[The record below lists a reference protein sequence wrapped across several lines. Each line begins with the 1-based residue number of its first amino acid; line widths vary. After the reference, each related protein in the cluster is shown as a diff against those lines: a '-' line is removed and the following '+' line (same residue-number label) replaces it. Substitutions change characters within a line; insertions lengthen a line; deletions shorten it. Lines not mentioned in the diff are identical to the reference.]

1 MTIEPSAKPLTFE
14 TLYSEPSIIGTLPTA
29 ASWSADG
36 RSLAF
41 LWNDAGHTFRDIWIW
56 ERETKTRRRL
66 TQLGA
71 GRTSGEPVGISE
83 LAWLSEGRVAF
94 VLQGQLYLALGDD
107 TVQPLAIGTQGVSA
121 IAAASDG
128 TALAF
133 LSGNALMIV
142 AADVAAQPK
151 TLVAGSTFVGVESFQ
166 CATNGNLVF
175 VEADDT
181 NTRKIEIAYDSR
193 GEARKDRFVRSF
205 PGDLLTRRRVGLVKP
220 EGGEVT
226 WFDRP
231 DAEDAIWGY
240 GLSKDGKSLFISSS
254 DLSIKNH
261 TIFMF
266 DTGSGVRNM
275 FYAANDPVKIRPDW
289 QVAFAP
295 DDKGLIVLTDRDG
308 YNHLHRLP
316 EQGAALEPITSGSWE
331 IAEFVLDASNG
342 KIYFI
347 ANEAHPAERHV
358 YSVALTGGAVT
369 RLTGPA
375 GIHVPTYTPDFSAF
389 ADLFSDDMTPPELLV
404 QPIEGTSKPEEVTH
418 SPLPAFAE
426 RRWAEVRYV
435 SFKSHIDGAELMAR
449 VMLPP
454 DFNPDGTHPMVV
466 GSVYSDGL
474 LNQWGGRAAH
484 PSWGIDQ
491 YLASRGFV
499 VVSPEIRGSFGR
511 GRDWNRAMLNSY
523 GTQDIEDIAD
533 CVTTLTGLGYA
544 DPKRVG
550 LWGSSYGGLMTLMSL
565 FKKPGFYAAGFAG
578 APATNVWHAYPEQG
592 WIMGLTE
599 GEDYIERYHAQSA
612 LFHSAGLEDAL
623 TIIHGTKDEV
633 VLYADTMALVEKM
646 IGQGK
651 TFELVTLPGTGHAW
665 AKQSRTLTRF
675 AYGKLAAFFERH
687 LKNSPEVSS
696 ATE

>member
-1 MTIEPSAKPLTFE
+1 MPVEPSAAPLTFE
-14 TLYSEPSIIGTLPTA
+14 TLYSEPSIIGTLPVA
-29 ASWSADG
+29 ACWSADG
-36 RSLAF
+36 SSLAF
-41 LWNDAGHTFRDIWIW
+41 LWNDEGHTFRDIWIW
-56 ERETKTRRRL
+56 EKHSKVRRRL
-66 TQLGA
+66 TYLGT
-71 GRTSGEPVGISE
+71 GRTSGEPTGISE
-83 LAWLSEGRVAF
+83 LAWLSEGRLAF
-94 VLQGQLYLALGDD
+94 VLQGQLYLAAADGA
-107 TVQPLAIGTQGVSA
+107 VSPLAIGTQGVSA
-121 IAAASDG
+121 IAASSDG
-128 TALAF
+128 TKLAF
-133 LSGNALMIV
+133 LSGNALITV
-142 AADVAAQPK
+142 AADIAAQPK
-151 TLVAGSTFVGVESFQ
+151 TLVVGSKFVGVESFQ
-166 CATNGNLVF
+166 WAANGGLVF

-181 NTRKIEIAYDSR
+181 NTRKIEIPYDSH

-205 PGDLLTRRRVGLVKP
+205 PGDLLTRRRVGLVRP
-220 EGGEVT
+220 EGGPVF

-240 GLSKDGKSLFISSS
+240 GLSADGKSLFISSS

-266 DTGSGVRNM
+266 DTGSGARSV
-275 FYAANDPVKIRPDW
+275 FYAAHDPVKIRPDW

-295 DDKGLIVLTDRDG
+295 DGQGLIVLTDRDG

-316 EQGAALEPITSGSWE
+316 RQGGALEPITSGAWE
-331 IAEFVLDASNG
+331 IAEFSLDASG
-342 KIYFI
+342 SKMYFI

-375 GIHVPTYTPDFSAF
+375 GIHVPTYAPDFSAF
-389 ADLFSDDMTPPELLV
+389 ADLFSDDMTPPEFFV
-404 QPIEGTSKPEEVTH
+404 QSLDGAMETVQVTH

-426 RRWAEVRYV
+426 RRWADVRYV
-435 SFKSHIDGAELMAR
+435 PFISHVDGAELMAR
-449 VMLPP
+449 VMLPHG
-454 DFNPDGTHPMVV
+454 FKPDGTHPMVV

-599 GEDYIERYHAQSA
+599 GEDYIERYRAQSA

-623 TIIHGTKDEV
+623 TILHGTKDEV
-633 VLYADTMALVEKM
+633 VLYADTMALVEKL

-651 TFELVTLPGTGHAW
+651 SFELVTLPGTGHAW
-665 AKQSRTLTRF
+665 AKQDRALTRF

-687 LKNSPEVSS
+687 LNS
-696 ATE
+696 

>member
-1 MTIEPSAKPLTFE
+1 MTLHPSADPLTFD

-36 RSLAF
+36 KSLAF
-41 LWNDAGHTFRDIWIW
+41 LWNDAGHTFRDVWIW
-56 ERETKTRRRL
+56 DSATGNRRRL
-66 TQLGA
+66 TYLGTD
-71 GRTSGEPVGISE
+71 RTSGEPAGISE
-83 LAWLSEGRVAF
+83 LAWMSDGRVAF
-94 VLQGQLYLALGDD
+94 VHEGQLYLALADG
-107 TVQPLAIGTQGVSA
+107 TIQPLAMGTQSVSA
-121 IAAASDG
+121 IAASPDG
-128 TALAF
+128 ATIAF
-133 LSGNALMIV
+133 LAGNALMT
-142 AADVAAQPK
+142 ATADLATQPK
-151 TLVAGSTFVGVESFQ
+151 TLVAGSKFVGVESFQ
-166 CATNGNLVF
+166 WAKDESLVF

-193 GEARKDRFVRSF
+193 GEARKDRFVRAF

-220 EGGEVT
+220 GSRAVA

-231 DAEDAIWGY
+231 DAEDALWGY
-240 GLSKDGKSLFISSS
+240 GLSPDGRSLFLSSS
-254 DLSIKNH
+254 DLSIKHH

-266 DTGSGVRNM
+266 ETQTGDRSV
-275 FYAANDPVKIRPDW
+275 FYAAHDPIKIRPDW

-295 DDKGLIVLTDRDG
+295 DGKGLIVLTDADG

-316 EQGAALEPITSGSWE
+316 AAGGTLEPITSGPWE
-331 IAEFVLDASNG
+331 IADFALDADRST
-342 KIYFI
+342 IYFT

-358 YSVALTGGAVT
+358 YSVPLGGGAIS
-369 RLTGPA
+369 RLTGPV
-375 GIHVPTYTPDFSAF
+375 GIHVPSYAPDFSAF
-389 ADLFSDDMTPPELLV
+389 ADLFSDDMTPPELFV
-404 QPIEGTSKPEEVTH
+404 QPLPAAGDPAQVTH
-418 SPLPAFAE
+418 SPLLAFAA

-435 SFKSHIDGAELMAR
+435 PFKSHVDGAELMAR
-449 VMLPP
+449 VVVPHGF
-454 DFNPDGTHPMVV
+454 DPDGSHPMVV

-533 CVTTLTGLGYA
+533 CVTTLCGLGYA
-544 DPKRVG
+544 DPRRVG
-550 LWGSSYGGLMTLMSL
+550 IWGSSYGGLMTLMSL

-599 GEDYIERYHAQSA
+599 GEDFIQRYRDQSA
-612 LFHSAGLEDAL
+612 LFHSAGLADAL

-646 IGQGK
+646 IDQGK
-651 TFELVTLPGTGHAW
+651 TFELVSLPGTGHAW

-675 AYGKLAAFFERH
+675 AYGKLAAHFERH
-687 LKNSPEVSS
+687 LNSESFWQS
-696 ATE
+696 RG

>member
-1 MTIEPSAKPLTFE
+1 MIIEPSAAPLTFE

-36 RSLAF
+36 KSLAF
-41 LWNDAGHTFRDIWIW
+41 LWNDVGHTFRDIWIW
-56 ERETKTRRRL
+56 KSDTKTQRRL
-66 TQLGA
+66 THLGA
-71 GRTSGEPVGISE
+71 GRTSGEPAGISE
-83 LAWLSEGRVAF
+83 LAWLSEGRLAF
-94 VLQGQLYLALGDD
+94 VLQGQLYLALENG
-107 TVQPLAIGTQGVSA
+107 TVHPLAIGTPNVSA
-121 IAAASDG
+121 IAASADCA
-128 TALAF
+128 TLAF
-133 LSGNALMIV
+133 LSGNALMAIK
-142 AADVAAQPK
+142 ADTTAQPK

-166 CATNGNLVF
+166 WAANGNLVF

-181 NTRKIEIAYDSR
+181 NTRKIEIACDSR
-193 GEARKDRFVRSF
+193 GEARRDRFVRSF
-205 PGDLLTRRRVGLVKP
+205 PGDLLTRRRVGIVKA
-220 EGGEVT
+220 EGGTVT

-240 GLSKDGKSLFISSS
+240 GLSQDGNALFISSS

-266 DTGSGVRNM
+266 DTRNGARSV
-275 FYAANDPVKIRPDW
+275 FYAAHDPAKIRPDW

-295 DDKGLIVLTDRDG
+295 GDKGLIVLTDRDG
-308 YNHLHRLP
+308 FNHLHRLP
-316 EQGAALEPITSGSWE
+316 EQGAALEPITSGPWE
-331 IAEFVLDASNG
+331 IAEFVLDASKG

-358 YSVALTGGAVT
+358 YSVALTGGAVS
-369 RLTGPA
+369 RLTGLA
-375 GIHVPTYTPDFSAF
+375 GIHVPSFAPDFSVF
-389 ADLFSDDMTPPELLV
+389 ADLFSDDMTPPELFV
-404 QPIEGTSKPEEVTH
+404 QPMEGSDPAQVTH

-435 SFKSHIDGAELMAR
+435 PFKSHVDGAELMAR
-449 VMLPP
+449 VMLPHGFEP
-454 DFNPDGTHPMVV
+454 NGTHPMVV

-533 CVTTLTGLGYA
+533 CVSTLTGLGYA

-592 WIMGLTE
+592 WIMGLAE
-599 GEDYIERYHAQSA
+599 GEDYIERYRAQSA
-612 LFHSAGLEDAL
+612 LFHSAGLADAL

-646 IGQGK
+646 IDQGK

-675 AYGKLAAFFERH
+675 AYGKLAAFFERY
-687 LKNSPEVSS
+687 LKNSANASS
-696 ATE
+696 AAEE

>member
-1 MTIEPSAKPLTFE
+1 MTPQPSVAPLTFE

-36 RSLAF
+36 KSLAF

-56 ERETKTRRRL
+56 ERTTAARRRL
-66 TQLGA
+66 TNLGA
-71 GRTSGEPVGISE
+71 GRTSGEPEGISE
-83 LAWLSEGRVAF
+83 LAWMSDGRLAF
-94 VLQGQLYLALGDD
+94 VLEGQLFLAMPDGAI
-107 TVQPLAIGTQGVSA
+107 QPLAIGMRDVST
-121 IAAASDG
+121 IAVSPEGA
-128 TALAF
+128 TLAF
-133 LSGNALMIV
+133 RAGKSLMT
-142 AADVAAQPK
+142 ATADLMAQPK
-151 TLVAGSTFVGVESFQ
+151 TLVAGSTLVGVESFQ
-166 CATNGNLVF
+166 WAGEGSLVF

-193 GEARKDRFVRSF
+193 GEARKDRFVRAF
-205 PGDLLTRRRVGLVKP
+205 PGDLLTRRRVGLVKSQ
-220 EGGEVT
+220 GGTVA

-231 DAEDAIWGY
+231 DAEDAVWGY
-240 GLSKDGKSLFISSS
+240 GLSHDGKSLFISSS
-254 DLSIKNH
+254 DLSIKH
-261 TIFMF
+261 YTIFMF
-266 DTGSGVRNM
+266 DTQTGDRSLFHM
-275 FYAANDPVKIRPDW
+275 AHDPVKIRPDW

-295 DDKGLIVLTDRDG
+295 DDKGLIVLTDADG

-316 EQGAALEPITSGSWE
+316 AKGAALEPITSGPWE
-331 IAEFVLDASNG
+331 IADFALDAHG
-342 KIYFI
+342 RTIYFT

-358 YSVALTGGAVT
+358 YSVSLGGGALS

-375 GIHVPTYTPDFSAF
+375 GIHVPSYAPDFSAF
-389 ADLFSDDMTPPELLV
+389 ADLFSDDMTPPELFV
-404 QPIEGTSKPEEVTH
+404 QPLPAAGAPAQVTN
-418 SPLPAFAE
+418 SPLPAFAA

-435 SFKSHIDGAELMAR
+435 PFKSHVDGAELMAR
-449 VMLPP
+449 VMLPHG
-454 DFNPDGTHPMVV
+454 FKLDGTHPMVV

-523 GTQDIEDIAD
+523 GTQDIDDIAD
-533 CVTTLTGLGYA
+533 CVTTLTSLGYA
-544 DPKRVG
+544 DSKRVG
-550 LWGSSYGGLMTLMSL
+550 IWGSSYGGLMTLMSL

-599 GEDYIERYHAQSA
+599 GEDFIERYRDQSA

-633 VLYADTMALVEKM
+633 VLYADTMALVEKL
-646 IGQGK
+646 IDQGK
-651 TFELVTLPGTGHAW
+651 TFELVSLPGTGHAW
-665 AKQSRTLTRF
+665 AKQSRNLTRF
-675 AYGKLAAFFERH
+675 AYGKLAAHFERH
-687 LKNSPEVSS
+687 L
-696 ATE
+696 

>member
-1 MTIEPSAKPLTFE
+1 MSVEISAAPLTFE
-14 TLYSEPSIIGTLPTA
+14 TLYSEPSIIGTLPVA

-41 LWNDAGHTFRDIWIW
+41 LWNDGGHTFRDIWIW
-56 ERETKTRRRL
+56 DAASKSRRRL
-66 TQLGA
+66 TSLGV
-71 GRTSGEPVGISE
+71 GRISGEPAGISE
-83 LAWLSEGRVAF
+83 LAWLSEGRLAF
-94 VLQGQLYLALGDD
+94 VLQGQLYLAAEDG
-107 TVQPLAIGTQGVSA
+107 TVSPLAIGTQDVRA
-121 IAAASDG
+121 IAASSDG
-128 TALAF
+128 ETLAF
-133 LSGNALMIV
+133 LSGNGLMTV
-142 AADVAAQPK
+142 GADTAAHPK
-151 TLVAGSTFVGVESFQ
+151 TFFAGSKFVGVESFQ
-166 CATNGNLVF
+166 WAANGSLVF

-181 NTRKIEIAYDSR
+181 NTRKIEISYDFR

-205 PGDLLTRRRVGLVKP
+205 PGDLLTRRRVGLVGSD
-220 EGGEVT
+220 GGPVS

-240 GLSKDGKSLFISSS
+240 GVSQDGNSLFISSS
-254 DLSIKNH
+254 DLSIKNY

-266 DTGSGVRNM
+266 DTRRGTRSV
-275 FYAANDPVKIRPDW
+275 FFAAHDPIKIRPDW

-295 DDKGLIVLTDRDG
+295 DDKGLIVLSDRDG

-316 EQGAALEPITSGSWE
+316 AQGGDLEPITSGAWE
-331 IAEFVLDASNG
+331 IAEFVLDPSGGN
-342 KIYFI
+342 IYFI

-358 YSVALTGGAVT
+358 YSVALTGGAIS

-375 GIHVPTYTPDFSAF
+375 GIHVPTYAPDFSAF
-389 ADLFSDDMTPPELLV
+389 ADLFSDDMTPPELVV
-404 QPIEGTSKPEEVTH
+404 QSLESTSKPVQVTH
-418 SPLPAFAE
+418 SPLPAFSA
-426 RRWAEVRYV
+426 RRWADVRYV
-435 SFKSHIDGAELMAR
+435 PFKSHVDGAELMAR
-449 VMLPP
+449 VMLPH
-454 DFNPDGTHPMVV
+454 DFNPDGSHPMVV

-599 GEDYIERYHAQSA
+599 GEDYIERYRAQSA

-623 TIIHGTKDEV
+623 TILHGTKDEV
-633 VLYADTMALVEKM
+633 VLYADTMALVEKL

-651 TFELVTLPGTGHAW
+651 TFELVSLPGTGHAW
-665 AKQSRTLTRF
+665 AKQDRTLTRF
-675 AYGKLAAFFERH
+675 AYGKLATFFERH
-687 LKNSPEVSS
+687 LK
-696 ATE
+696 A

>member
-1 MTIEPSAKPLTFE
+1 MSVEPTTASLTFE
-14 TLYSEPSIIGTLPTA
+14 TLYSEPSIIGTLPVA
-29 ASWSADG
+29 ACWSADG
-36 RSLAF
+36 SSLAF
-41 LWNDAGHTFRDIWIW
+41 LWNEAGHTFRDIWIW
-56 ERETKTRRRL
+56 EKGSKTRRRL
-66 TQLGA
+66 TNLGA
-71 GRTSGEPVGISE
+71 GRTSGEPAGISE
-83 LAWLSEGRVAF
+83 LAWLSEGRLAF
-94 VLQGQLYLALGDD
+94 VLQGQLYLATADGA
-107 TVQPLAIGTQGVSA
+107 VAPLAIGAQGVGA
-121 IAAASDG
+121 IAASSDG
-128 TALAF
+128 ATLAF
-133 LSGNALMIV
+133 LSGNSLLTV

-151 TLVAGSTFVGVESFQ
+151 TLLAGSKFVGVESFQ
-166 CATNGNLVF
+166 WAANGNLVF

-181 NTRKIEIAYDSR
+181 NTRKIEISYDSH

-205 PGDLLTRRRVGLVKP
+205 PGDLLTRRRVGLVKA
-220 EGGEVT
+220 EGGAVS
-226 WFDRP
+226 WFERP

-240 GLSKDGKSLFISSS
+240 GLSQDGNSLFISSS
-254 DLSIKNH
+254 DLSIKNY

-266 DTGSGVRNM
+266 DTRSGARSV
-275 FYAANDPVKIRPDW
+275 FYAAHDPVKIRPDW

-295 DDKGLIVLTDRDG
+295 DGRGLIVLTDRDG
-308 YNHLHRLP
+308 YNHLHLLSA
-316 EQGAALEPITSGSWE
+316 QGATLEPITSGAWE
-331 IAEFVLDASNG
+331 IAEFAIDASGG

-358 YSVALTGGAVT
+358 YSVALTGGAVS

-375 GIHVPTYTPDFSAF
+375 GIHVPTYAPDFSAF
-389 ADLFSDDMTPPELLV
+389 ADLFSDDMTPPELFV
-404 QPIEGTSKPEEVTH
+404 QSTEGAGEPVKVTH
-418 SPLPAFAE
+418 SPLPAFAA
-426 RRWAEVRYV
+426 RRWADVHYV
-435 SFKSHIDGAELMAR
+435 PFKSHVDGAELMAR
-449 VMLPP
+449 VMLPH
-454 DFNPDGTHPMVV
+454 DFKPDGRHPMVV

-511 GRDWNRAMLNSY
+511 GREWNRAMLNSY

-599 GEDYIERYHAQSA
+599 GEDYIERYRAQSA

-623 TIIHGTKDEV
+623 TILHGTKDEV
-633 VLYADTMALVEKM
+633 VLYADTMALVEKL

-651 TFELVTLPGTGHAW
+651 TFELVSLPGTGHAW
-665 AKQSRTLTRF
+665 AKQDRTLTRF
-675 AYGKLAAFFERH
+675 AYGKLASFFERY
-687 LKNSPEVSS
+687 LKS
-696 ATE
+696 

>member
-1 MTIEPSAKPLTFE
+1 MSIEPSIAPLTFE
-14 TLYSEPSIIGTLPTA
+14 TLYSEPSIIGTLPVVA
-29 ASWSADG
+29 RWSADG
-36 RSLAF
+36 NSLGF

-56 ERETKTRRRL
+56 EKVAKTRRPL
-66 TQLGA
+66 THLGI
-71 GRTSGEPVGISE
+71 GRTSGEPTGISE

-94 VLQGQLYLALGDD
+94 VLQGQLYLVSKDGI
-107 TVQPLAIGTQGVSA
+107 VSPLAIGTQGVSA
-121 IAAASDG
+121 IAASIDG

-133 LSGNALMIV
+133 LSGNALMTV

-151 TLVAGSTFVGVESFQ
+151 TLVVGSKFVGVESFQ
-166 CATNGNLVF
+166 WAADGSLVF

-181 NTRKIEIAYDSR
+181 NTRKIEIPYDSH

-205 PGDLLTRRRVGLVKP
+205 PGDLLTRRRVGRVQSD
-220 EGGEVT
+220 GGAVS

-240 GLSKDGKSLFISSS
+240 GVSPDGNALFISSS

-266 DTGSGVRNM
+266 DTRSGARSV
-275 FYAANDPVKIRPDW
+275 FYAAHDPVKIRPDW

-295 DDKGLIVLTDRDG
+295 DGKGLIVLTDRDG

-316 EQGAALEPITSGSWE
+316 GQGAALQPITSGAWE
-331 IAEFVLDASNG
+331 IAEFSLDASAS

-347 ANEAHPAERHV
+347 ANEAHPAERHI

-369 RLTGPA
+369 RLTGPT
-375 GIHVPTYTPDFSAF
+375 GIHVPTYAPDFSAF
-389 ADLFSDDMTPPELLV
+389 ADLFSDDMTPPEYFV
-404 QPIEGTSKPEEVTH
+404 QFLDGATEPMQVTH
-418 SPLPAFAE
+418 SPLPAFAQ
-426 RRWAEVRYV
+426 RRWADVRYIPY
-435 SFKSHIDGAELMAR
+435 KSHVDGAELMAR
-449 VMLPP
+449 VTLPP
-454 DFNPDGTHPMVV
+454 DFQPDGTHPMVV

-533 CVTTLTGLGYA
+533 CVTTLIGLGYA

-592 WIMGLTE
+592 WIMGLT
-599 GEDYIERYHAQSA
+599 GGQDYIERYRAQSA
-612 LFHSAGLEDAL
+612 LFHSAGLADAL
-623 TIIHGTKDEV
+623 TILHGTKDEV
-633 VLYADTMALVEKM
+633 VLYADTMALVEKL
-646 IGQGK
+646 ISQGK
-651 TFELVTLPGTGHAW
+651 SFELVTLPGTGHAW
-665 AKQSRTLTRF
+665 AKQDRTLTRF

-687 LKNSPEVSS
+687 LKS
-696 ATE
+696 

>member
-1 MTIEPSAKPLTFE
+1 MSVEPSAAPPTFE
-14 TLYSEPSIIGTLPTA
+14 TLYSEPSIIGTLPVA
-29 ASWSADG
+29 ACWSEDG
-36 RSLAF
+36 RRLAF
-41 LWNDAGHTFRDIWIW
+41 LWNDAGHTFRDVWVW
-56 ERETKTRRRL
+56 EKEAKTRRRL
-66 TQLGA
+66 THLGA
-71 GRTSGEPVGISE
+71 GRTSGEPAGISE
-83 LAWLSEGRVAF
+83 LAWLSQGRLAF
-94 VLQGQLYLALGDD
+94 VLQGQLYVASADGM
-107 TVQPLAIGTQGVSA
+107 VSPLAIGAQSVSA
-121 IAAASDG
+121 IAACADG
-128 TALAF
+128 TKLAF
-133 LSGNALMIV
+133 LSGNALITV
-142 AADVAAQPK
+142 TADIAAQPK
-151 TLVAGSTFVGVESFQ
+151 TLVAGSKFIGVESFQ
-166 CATNGNLVF
+166 WAGNGNLVF

-181 NTRKIEIAYDSR
+181 NTRKIEIPYDSH

-205 PGDLLTRRRVGLVKP
+205 PGDLLTRRRVGFLKS
-220 EGGEVT
+220 EGGPVS

-231 DAEDAIWGY
+231 DAEDAIWDY
-240 GLSKDGKSLFISSS
+240 GLSPDGNSLFISGS

-266 DTGSGVRNM
+266 DTRSGARAV
-275 FYAANDPVKIRPDW
+275 FYSAHDPVKIRPDW

-295 DDKGLIVLTDRDG
+295 DGKGLIVLTDRDG
-308 YNHLHRLP
+308 YNHLHILSA
-316 EQGAALEPITSGSWE
+316 QDAALEPITSGAWE
-331 IAEFVLDASNG
+331 IARFSLDASG
-342 KIYFI
+342 DKVYFI

-358 YSVALTGGAVT
+358 YSVALTGGAVS

-375 GIHVPTYTPDFSAF
+375 GIHVPTYAPDFSAF
-389 ADLFSDDMTPPELLV
+389 ADLFSDDMRPPELFV
-404 QPIEGTSKPEEVTH
+404 QLMSGTANPLQVTH
-418 SPLPAFAE
+418 SPLPTFAE
-426 RRWAEVRYV
+426 RRWADVRYV
-435 SFKSHIDGAELMAR
+435 PFKSHVDGAELMAR
-449 VMLPP
+449 VMLPH
-454 DFNPDGTHPMVV
+454 DFKPDGTHPMVV

-544 DPKRVG
+544 NPKRVG
-550 LWGSSYGGLMTLMSL
+550 IWGSSYGGLMTLMSL

-599 GEDYIERYHAQSA
+599 GEDYIERYRAQSA

-623 TIIHGTKDEV
+623 TILHGTKDEV
-633 VLYADTMALVEKM
+633 VLYADTMALVEKL

-665 AKQSRTLTRF
+665 AKQDGTLTRF
-675 AYGKLAAFFERH
+675 AYGKLASFFERH
-687 LKNSPEVSS
+687 LKS
-696 ATE
+696 

>member
-1 MTIEPSAKPLTFE
+1 MTTQADVPPLDFD
-14 TLYSEPSIIGTLPTA
+14 TLYSEPSIIGTLPIG

-36 RSLAF
+36 QRVAF

-56 ERETKTRRRL
+56 ERDSGARKRL
-66 TQLGA
+66 TRLGE
-71 GRTSGEPVGISE
+71 GRTSGEPQGISE
-83 LAWLSEGRVAF
+83 LAWLNGGQIAF
-94 VLQGQLYLALGDD
+94 VLQGQLYLALEDG
-107 TVQPLAIGTQGVSA
+107 TVVPLAIGTQGVRT
-121 IAAASDG
+121 IAASPDG
-128 TALAF
+128 AKLAF
-133 LSGNALMIV
+133 LSGTSLLVVNA
-142 AADVAAQPK
+142 DTAAQSR
-151 TLVAGSTFVGVESFQ
+151 TLLAGSTFVGVESFRWAGHQ
-166 CATNGNLVF
+166 LVF

-193 GEARKDRFVRSF
+193 GEARKDRFVRAF
-205 PGDLLTRRRVGLVKP
+205 PGDLLTRRRIGMVDA
-220 EGGEVT
+220 GGGKIR
-226 WFDRP
+226 WFERP
-231 DAEDAIWGY
+231 DAEDAVWGY
-240 GLSKDGKSLFISSS
+240 DLSRDGKSLLVSSS

-266 DTGSGVRNM
+266 DVESGFRGV
-275 FYAANDPVKIRPDW
+275 FLASHDPIKIRPDW

-295 DDKGLIVLTDRDG
+295 DDQGLIFLDDRDG
-308 YNHLHRLP
+308 FNHLYHLRDKAGAP
-316 EQGAALEPITSGSWE
+316 EAITSGPWE
-331 IAEFVLDASNG
+331 IAEFFVDAARG
-342 KIYFI
+342 TIYFI

-358 YSVALTGGAVT
+358 YSVPLAGGEIT

-375 GIHVPTYTPDFSAF
+375 GIHVPVFAPDYSAF
-389 ADLFSDDMTPPELLV
+389 IDLFSDDATPPELFL
-404 QPIEGTSKPEEVTH
+404 QDLPDANPPHQITQ
-418 SPLPAFAE
+418 SPTAAFAD
-426 RRWAEVRYV
+426 RQWAKVHYV
-435 SFKSHIDGAELMAR
+435 PFKSHVDGAELMAR
-449 VMLPP
+449 VMLPHGFEP
-454 DFNPDGTHPMVV
+454 NGTHPMVV

-511 GRDWNRAMLNSY
+511 GREWNRAMLNSY

-533 CVTTLTGLGYA
+533 CVSTLTGMGYA

-599 GEDYIERYHAQSA
+599 GEDFIDRYTAQSA
-612 LFHSAGLEDAL
+612 LFHSEGLSDAL
-623 TIIHGTKDEV
+623 TILHGTKDEV
-633 VLYADTMALVEKM
+633 VLYADTMALVEKL
-646 IGQGK
+646 IEQGK
-651 TFELVTLPGTGHAW
+651 TFELVSLPGTGHAW
-665 AKQSRTLTRF
+665 AKQNRTFTRF

-687 LKNSPEVSS
+687 LSP
-696 ATE
+696 

>member
-1 MTIEPSAKPLTFE
+1 MTIAPSAKPLTFE
-14 TLYSEPSIIGTLPTA
+14 MLYSEPSIIGTLPTA

-56 ERETKTRRRL
+56 DRETTMRRRL
-66 TQLGA
+66 THLGA
-71 GRTSGEPVGISE
+71 GRTSGEPTGISE
-83 LAWLSEGRVAF
+83 LAWLSEGRLAF
-94 VLQGQLYLALGDD
+94 VLQGQLYLALEGG
-107 TVQPLAIGTQGVSA
+107 TVSPLAIGTQDVSA
-121 IAAASDG
+121 IAASSDG
-128 TALAF
+128 TTLAF
-133 LSGNALMIV
+133 RSGNALMSV
-142 AADVAAQPK
+142 AADVAAQPSA
-151 TLVAGSTFVGVESFQ
+151 LLAGSTFVGVESFQ
-166 CATNGNLVF
+166 WTASGNVIF

-193 GEARKDRFVRSF
+193 GESRKDRFVRSF

-220 EGGEVT
+220 EGGPVT

-240 GLSKDGKSLFISSS
+240 GLSEDGNSLFISSS

-266 DTGSGVRNM
+266 DTRSGVREV
-275 FYAANDPVKIRPDW
+275 FYEAHDPVKIRPDW

-295 DDKGLIVLTDRDG
+295 DGKGLIVLTDRDG
-308 YNHLHRLP
+308 YNHLHRLSAP
-316 EQGAALEPITSGSWE
+316 GAGLEPITSGAWE
-331 IAEFVLDASNG
+331 IAEFALDAPNG

-358 YSVALTGGAVT
+358 YSVALAGGAVS
-369 RLTGPA
+369 RLTEPA
-375 GIHVPTYTPDFSAF
+375 GIHVPTYAPDFSGF
-389 ADLFSDDMTPPELLV
+389 ADLFSDDRTPPELFV
-404 QPIEGTSKPEEVTH
+404 QPIDDASTPGQVTH

-426 RRWAEVRYV
+426 TRWAEVRYV
-435 SFKSHIDGAELMAR
+435 AFKSHVDGAELMAR
-449 VMLPP
+449 VVLPHGFEP
-454 DFNPDGTHPMVV
+454 NGTHAMVV

-511 GRDWNRAMLNSY
+511 GREWNRAMLNSY

-599 GEDYIERYHAQSA
+599 GEDYIERYRAQSA

-623 TIIHGTKDEV
+623 AIIHGTKDEV

-646 IGQGK
+646 IEQGK
-651 TFELVTLPGTGHAW
+651 TFELVSLPGTGHAW
-665 AKQSRTLTRF
+665 AKQSRNLTRF
-675 AYGKLAAFFERH
+675 AYGKLAAHFERH
-687 LKNSPEVSS
+687 L
-696 ATE
+696 

>member
-1 MTIEPSAKPLTFE
+1 MTSKSSAGPLTFE
-14 TLYSEPSIIGTLPTA
+14 TLYSEPSIIGTLPAA
-29 ASWSADG
+29 ASWSADAK
-36 RSLAF
+36 SLAF
-41 LWNDAGHTFRDIWIW
+41 LWNDEGHTFRDIWIW
-56 ERETKTRRRL
+56 ESDTRTVRRL
-66 TQLGA
+66 THLGA
-71 GRTSGEPVGISE
+71 GRTSGEPAGISE
-83 LAWLSEGRVAF
+83 LVWLSESRLAF
-94 VLQGQLYLALGDD
+94 VLEGQLYLALENGS
-107 TVQPLAIGTQGVSA
+107 VQPLAIGTHDVSA
-121 IAAASDG
+121 IAASPDKAMM
-128 TALAF
+128 AF
-133 LSGNALMIV
+133 LAGNALTV
-142 AADVAAQPK
+142 VKTDAAAQPK
-151 TLVAGSTFVGVESFQ
+151 TLVAGSRFIGVESFQ
-166 CATNGNLVF
+166 WAADGNIVF

-181 NTRKIEIAYDSR
+181 NTRKIEIAYDSC
-193 GEARKDRFVRSF
+193 GEARKDRFVRAF
-205 PGDLLTRRRVGLVKP
+205 PGDLLTRRRVGLVKLD
-220 EGGEVT
+220 GGAVT
-226 WFDRP
+226 WFERP

-240 GLSKDGKSLFISSS
+240 GLSRDGNSLFVSSS

-266 DTGSGVRNM
+266 DTHSGARSV
-275 FYAANDPVKIRPDW
+275 FYAAHDPAKIRPDW

-295 DDKGLIVLTDRDG
+295 GDKGLIVLTDRDG

-316 EQGAALEPITSGSWE
+316 EQGAPLEPMTSGPWE
-331 IAEFVLDASNG
+331 IAEFVVDTSG
-342 KIYFI
+342 DTIYFI

-358 YSVALTGGAVT
+358 YSVATNGGAVS

-375 GIHVPTYTPDFSAF
+375 GIHVPTYAPDFSAF
-389 ADLFSDDMTPPELLV
+389 ADLFSDDMTPPELFV
-404 QPIEGTSKPEEVTH
+404 QPIQKPGEPVRVTH
-418 SPLPAFAE
+418 SPLPGFAATC
-426 RRWAEVRYV
+426 WAEVRYV
-435 SFKSHIDGAELMAR
+435 PFRSHLDGAELMAR
-449 VMLPP
+449 VMLPR
-454 DFNPDGTHPMVV
+454 DFEPNGTHPMVV

-511 GRDWNRAMLNSY
+511 GREWNRAMLNSY

-533 CVTTLTGLGYA
+533 CVKTLTGLGYA

-550 LWGSSYGGLMTLMSL
+550 IWGSSYGGLMTLMSL

-599 GEDYIERYHAQSA
+599 GEDYIERYRAQSA

-633 VLYADTMALVEKM
+633 VLYADTMALVEKL
-646 IGQGK
+646 IDQGK

-675 AYGKLAAFFERH
+675 AYGKLASFFERH
-687 LKNSPEVSS
+687 LK
-696 ATE
+696 A

>member
-1 MTIEPSAKPLTFE
+1 MTLHPSADPLTFD

-36 RSLAF
+36 KSLAF
-41 LWNDAGHTFRDIWIW
+41 LWNNAGHTFRDIWIW
-56 ERETKTRRRL
+56 DSASGTRRRL
-66 TQLGA
+66 THLGT
-71 GRTSGEPVGISE
+71 GCTSGEPSGISE
-83 LAWLSEGRVAF
+83 LAWLSEGRLAF
-94 VLQGQLYLALGDD
+94 VLGGQLYLALPDGAI
-107 TVQPLAIGTQGVSA
+107 QPLAIGTQGVSA
-121 IAAASDG
+121 IAASPDG
-128 TALAF
+128 TTLAF
-133 LSGNALMIV
+133 LAGNALTT
-142 AADVAAQPK
+142 ATADPATQPK
-151 TLVAGSTFVGVESFQ
+151 TLVAGSKFVGVESFQ
-166 CATNGNLVF
+166 WANDGSLVF

-220 EGGEVT
+220 GGRAVA
-226 WFDRP
+226 WFERP

-240 GLSKDGKSLFISSS
+240 GLSRDGQSLFISSS
-254 DLSIKNH
+254 DLSIKH
-261 TIFMF
+261 YTVFMF
-266 DTGSGVRNM
+266 DTRTGDRSV
-275 FYAANDPVKIRPDW
+275 FYAAHDPIKIRPDW

-295 DDKGLIVLTDRDG
+295 DGKGLIVLTDADG

-316 EQGAALEPITSGSWE
+316 AAGGALEPITSGPWE
-331 IAEFVLDASNG
+331 ISDFALDADRG
-342 KIYFI
+342 TIYFT

-358 YSVALTGGAVT
+358 YSVSLDGGAVS

-375 GIHVPTYTPDFSAF
+375 GIHVPTYAPDFSAF
-389 ADLFSDDMTPPELLV
+389 ADLFSDDMTPPELFV
-404 QPIEGTSKPEEVTH
+404 QPLPAAGDPTQVTH
-418 SPLPAFAE
+418 SPLPAFAA

-435 SFKSHIDGAELMAR
+435 PFKSHVDGAELMAR
-449 VMLPP
+449 VMVPHG
-454 DFNPDGTHPMVV
+454 FEPDGSHPMVV

-491 YLASRGFV
+491 YLVSRGFV

-511 GRDWNRAMLNSY
+511 GRDWNKAMLNSY

-533 CVTTLTGLGYA
+533 CVTTLCGLGYA

-550 LWGSSYGGLMTLMSL
+550 IWGSSYGGLMTLMSL

-599 GEDYIERYHAQSA
+599 GEDFIERYRDQSA

-646 IGQGK
+646 IDQGK
-651 TFELVTLPGTGHAW
+651 TFELVSLPGTGHAW

-675 AYGKLAAFFERH
+675 AYGKLAAHFERH
-687 LKNSPEVSS
+687 L
-696 ATE
+696 

>member
-1 MTIEPSAKPLTFE
+1 MSAPAPATALTFD

-36 RSLAF
+36 KSLAF
-41 LWNDAGHTFRDIWIW
+41 LWNDAGHTFRDVWIW
-56 ERETKTRRRL
+56 DRDTRVRRRL
-66 TQLGA
+66 THLGE
-71 GRTSGEPVGISE
+71 GRTSGEPQGIAE
-83 LAWLSEGRVAF
+83 LAWLSEGRLAF
-94 VLQGQLYLALGDD
+94 VLQGQLYLVLDNG
-107 TVQPLAIGTQGVSA
+107 TVSPLAIGTGNVTA
-121 IAAASDG
+121 IAASADG
-128 TALAF
+128 KTLAF
-133 LSGNALMIV
+133 LSGTALTTV
-142 AADVAAQPK
+142 AADVTAQPT
-151 TLVAGSTFVGVESFQ
+151 TLWSGSTFVGVETFQ
-166 CATNGNLVF
+166 WGANGSLVF

-193 GEARKDRFVRSF
+193 GEARKDRFVRAF
-205 PGDLLTRRRVGLVKP
+205 PGDLLTRRRVGLLTAGAATPV
-220 EGGEVT
+220 

-240 GLSKDGKSLFISSS
+240 GLSQDGTSLFINSS

-261 TIFMF
+261 TIFLF
-266 DTGSGVRNM
+266 GIRSGARSIA
-275 FYAANDPVKIRPDW
+275 YAAHDPVKIRPDW

-295 DDKGLIVLTDRDG
+295 DNKTLLVLTDRDG
-308 YNHLHRLP
+308 FNHLHRLAGP
-316 EQGAALEPITSGSWE
+316 GAALEPITSGPWE
-331 IAEFVLDASNG
+331 IAEFVLDAAG
-342 KIYFI
+342 DTIYFV
-347 ANEAHPAERHV
+347 ANAAHPAERHV
-358 YSVALTGGAVT
+358 YAVPLAGGAIT

-375 GIHVPTYTPDFSAF
+375 GIHVPTYAPDFSAF
-389 ADLFSDDMTPPELLV
+389 ADLFSDDMTPPELFV
-404 QPIEGTSKPEEVTH
+404 QPLQAMASPVQVTH
-418 SPLPAFAE
+418 SPLPAFAQTH
-426 RRWAEVRYV
+426 WAEVRYV
-435 SFKSHIDGAELMAR
+435 PFKSHVDGAELMAR
-449 VMLPP
+449 VMLPHGFEP
-454 DFNPDGTHPMVV
+454 NGSHPMVV

-599 GEDYIERYHAQSA
+599 GEDFVERYRAQSA
-612 LFHSAGLEDAL
+612 LYHSAGLADAL

-633 VLYADTMALVEKM
+633 VLYADTMALVEKL
-646 IGQGK
+646 IDQGK
-651 TFELVTLPGTGHAW
+651 TFELVSLPGTGHAW

-675 AYGKLAAFFERH
+675 AYGKLAAHFERH
-687 LKNSPEVSS
+687 LK
-696 ATE
+696 A

>member
-1 MTIEPSAKPLTFE
+1 MTVAPSAKPLSFE
-14 TLYSEPSIIGTLPTA
+14 TLYSEPSIIGTLPIA
-29 ASWSADG
+29 GCWSVDS

-41 LWNDAGHTFRDIWIW
+41 LWNDEGHTYRDIWIW
-56 ERETKTRRRL
+56 ERDTKTLRRL
-66 TQLGA
+66 TYFGA
-71 GRTSGEPVGISE
+71 GRICGEPAGISE
-83 LAWLSEGRVAF
+83 LVWLSGGRLSF
-94 VLQGQLYLALGDD
+94 VLQGQLYLALENGSIH
-107 TVQPLAIGTQGVSA
+107 PLAIGTHNISA
-121 IAAASDG
+121 IAVSADHD
-128 TALAF
+128 ALAF
-133 LSGNALMIV
+133 LSANTLMTLR
-142 AADVAAQPK
+142 ADPASQPK
-151 TLVAGSTFVGVESFQ
+151 TLAAGYRFVGVESFQ
-166 CATNGNLVF
+166 WTASGQLVF

-181 NTRKIEIAYDSR
+181 NTRKIEIAYDSS

-205 PGDLLTRRRVGLVKP
+205 PGDLLTRRRVGLVEP
-220 EGGEVT
+220 EGGAVR
-226 WFDRP
+226 WFERP

-240 GLSKDGKSLFISSS
+240 DLSRDGNSLFISSS
-254 DLSIKNH
+254 DLSIKH
-261 TIFMF
+261 HAIYMF
-266 DTGSGVRNM
+266 DTHSGARSV
-275 FYAANDPVKIRPDW
+275 FYAAYDPLKIRPDW

-295 DDKGLIVLTDRDG
+295 EDKGLIVLTDRDG
-308 YNHLHRLP
+308 YNHLHHLP
-316 EQGAALEPITSGSWE
+316 EQGAALEPITSGPWE
-331 IAEFVLDASNG
+331 IAEFKLDASSG

-358 YSVALTGGAVT
+358 YSVPLTGGAVS

-375 GIHVPTYTPDFSAF
+375 GIHVPTYASDFSAF
-389 ADLFSDDMTPPELLV
+389 ADLFSDDKTPPELFV
-404 QPIEGTSKPEEVTH
+404 QSLQSAADPVQVSH
-418 SPLPAFAE
+418 SPLPAFGE
-426 RRWAEVRYV
+426 TRWAEVHYV
-435 SFKSHIDGAELMAR
+435 PFKSHVDGAELMAR
-449 VMLPP
+449 VMVPH
-454 DFNPDGTHPMVV
+454 DFEPNGSYPMVV

-511 GRDWNRAMLNSY
+511 GREWNRAMLNSY

-544 DPKRVG
+544 DSKRVG
-550 LWGSSYGGLMTLMSL
+550 IWGSSYGGLMTLMSL

-599 GEDYIERYHAQSA
+599 GDDYIERYRTQSA

-633 VLYADTMALVEKM
+633 VLYADTMALVETM
-646 IGQGK
+646 IDQGK
-651 TFELVTLPGTGHAW
+651 TFELVSLPGTGHAW

-687 LKNSPEVSS
+687 L
-696 ATE
+696 

>member
-41 LWNDAGHTFRDIWIW
+41 LWNDAGHTFRDIWICD
-56 ERETKTRRRL
+56 RETKTRQRL
-66 TQLGA
+66 THLGA
-71 GRTSGEPVGISE
+71 GRTSGEPAGMSE
-83 LAWLSEGRVAF
+83 LAWLSEGRLAF
-94 VLQGQLYLALGDD
+94 VLQGQLYLALEGGA
-107 TVQPLAIGTQGVSA
+107 VSPLAIGTQGVSA
-121 IAAASDG
+121 IAASADG
-128 TALAF
+128 TTLAF
-133 LSGNALMIV
+133 RSGNALMFV
-142 AADVAAQPK
+142 AADVAAQPSA
-151 TLVAGSTFVGVESFQ
+151 LLAGSTFVGVESFQ
-166 CATNGNLVF
+166 WTASGNLIF

-193 GEARKDRFVRSF
+193 GESRKDRFVRSF

-220 EGGEVT
+220 EGGPVT

-240 GLSKDGKSLFISSS
+240 GLSEDGNSLFISSS

-266 DTGSGVRNM
+266 DTRSGVREV
-275 FYAANDPVKIRPDW
+275 FYEAHDPVKIRPDW

-295 DDKGLIVLTDRDG
+295 DGKSLIVLTDHDG

-316 EQGAALEPITSGSWE
+316 APGAGLEPITSGAWE
-331 IAEFVLDASNG
+331 IAEFALDAPNG

-358 YSVALTGGAVT
+358 YSVALAGGAVS
-369 RLTGPA
+369 RLTEPA
-375 GIHVPTYTPDFSAF
+375 GIHVPTYATDFSAF
-389 ADLFSDDMTPPELLV
+389 ADLFSNDMTPPELFV
-404 QPIEGTSKPEEVTH
+404 QPIDGASTPGQVTH

-426 RRWAEVRYV
+426 TRWAEVRYV
-435 SFKSHIDGAELMAR
+435 PFKSHIDGAELMAR
-449 VMLPP
+449 VLLPHGFEP
-454 DFNPDGTHPMVV
+454 NGTNPMVV

-511 GRDWNRAMLNSY
+511 GREWNRAMLNSY

-592 WIMGLTE
+592 WIMGLTQ
-599 GEDYIERYHAQSA
+599 GEDYIERYRAQSA

-623 TIIHGTKDEV
+623 AIIHGTKDEV

-646 IGQGK
+646 IEQGK
-651 TFELVTLPGTGHAW
+651 TFELVSLPGTGHAW
-665 AKQSRTLTRF
+665 AKQSRNVTRF
-675 AYGKLAAFFERH
+675 AYGKLAAHFERY
-687 LKNSPEVSS
+687 L
-696 ATE
+696 